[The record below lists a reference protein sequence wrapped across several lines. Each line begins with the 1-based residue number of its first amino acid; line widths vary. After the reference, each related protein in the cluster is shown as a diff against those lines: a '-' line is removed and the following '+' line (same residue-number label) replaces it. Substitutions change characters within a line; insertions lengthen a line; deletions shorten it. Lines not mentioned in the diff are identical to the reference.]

1 MMRKYLPL
9 LLILVMC
16 SCNGNEGNKTIVAAE
31 DESTPAVAPEQ
42 EETSGPEV
50 KGEEEEEQ
58 AVSETK
64 EPARYG
70 LKLEKIIDVQVVDPD
85 AKDIINFLGDENIA
99 VHCHPYHQLSPA
111 DELNYIYNI
120 QEDEIKDYILL
131 ENIMDVSFW
140 SAYEDKMIYA
150 AKKKKD
156 VYSFV
161 LYDLNNKEKKVI
173 SRKEFFEYKKKRQFE
188 NFRALQDSKAH
199 GEEEYK
205 WSGLSLNLWRA
216 LRPDQG
222 LTLSA
227 DEYSLGLFQENELL
241 FTFPYVRVAGSGLF
255 STSPDGKYLAIETG
269 FYRKDIFRDNPPPY
283 KPNPPI
289 GHRPNFSGTE
299 GDMYQYCVF
308 LYQLVTEENVQIL
321 DDPMVEMLTF
331 PSPSEV
337 EDGIREVRR
346 HRFDGSHLYVYPGE
360 KPLWGT
366 AIQLH
371 KDTPVYYEPEVS
383 SGEVEEY
390 KASEKHEI
398 IVSRGEKEEEVNG
411 TSGYWYYIEDSYGQ
425 RGWVFG
431 EDAFE
436 VVKEKP
442 YHFDEEEY

>member
-1 MMRKYLPL
+1 
-9 LLILVMC
+9 
-16 SCNGNEGNKTIVAAE
+16 
-31 DESTPAVAPEQ
+31 
-42 EETSGPEV
+42 
-50 KGEEEEEQ
+50 
-58 AVSETK
+58 
-64 EPARYG
+64 
-70 LKLEKIIDVQVVDPD
+70 
-85 AKDIINFLGDENIA
+85 
-99 VHCHPYHQLSPA
+99 
-111 DELNYIYNI
+111 
-120 QEDEIKDYILL
+120 
-131 ENIMDVSFW
+131 
-140 SAYEDKMIYA
+140 
-150 AKKKKD
+150 
-156 VYSFV
+156 
-161 LYDLNNKEKKVI
+161 
-173 SRKEFFEYKKKRQFE
+173 
-188 NFRALQDSKAH
+188 
-199 GEEEYK
+199 
-205 WSGLSLNLWRA
+205 
-216 LRPDQG
+216 
-222 LTLSA
+222 
-227 DEYSLGLFQENELL
+227 
-241 FTFPYVRVAGSGLF
+241 
-255 STSPDGKYLAIETG
+255 
-269 FYRKDIFRDNPPPY
+269 
-283 KPNPPI
+283 
-289 GHRPNFSGTE
+289 
-299 GDMYQYCVF
+299 MYQYCVF

-398 IVSRGEKEEEVNG
+398 IVSRGEKEENVNG